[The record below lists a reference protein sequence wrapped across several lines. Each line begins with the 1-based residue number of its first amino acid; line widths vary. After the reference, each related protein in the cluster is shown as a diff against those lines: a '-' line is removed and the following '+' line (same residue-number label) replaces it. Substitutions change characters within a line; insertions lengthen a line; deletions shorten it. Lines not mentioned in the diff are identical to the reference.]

1 MINLYLKNNTFIKKH
16 VFFGKKKKK
25 YMNNKSDF

>member
-16 VFFGKKKKK
+16 VFFGKKKK